1 MIEQAGVEVHAGSH
15 QRKSTAMST
24 DLFDAQVPRERQGDV
39 LEALNEAAWGG
50 KVEGVH
56 IIDRQQHNAL
66 NVEVTGTIEI
76 DGVERWFHLQSG
88 DWNGTRL
95 LGWEDGPGISHEP
108 REAMTLVPRANAVS
122 DAIAT
127 GQAAIFLHR
136 WDRALNPQD
145 AEGRALSALPAA
157 AAYDAFFAP
166 GTGAARTHHEKA
178 ARGGYDIAPEG
189 EALALRR
196 QLLGAML
203 ALAPL
208 RGSGQ
213 GPQDAALRLAQW
225 DNAPRQAQE
234 VLAGVVQE
242 MAATGRRVLLPADS
256 APLRALGLEI
266 LPCSRALER
275 RAALVRATLSLER
288 IAGFDP
294 ATLPQDPFAGLLKA
308 LDPALVSGTR
318 VDPVLEGRRLLEIAA
333 REIALLPRLEI
344 PAHYAAR
351 AEALGYRLVM
361 AAPPSP
367 EEDSPEP

>member
-1 MIEQAGVEVHAGSH
+1 
-15 QRKSTAMST
+15 MST
-24 DLFDAQVPRERQGDV
+24 ELFDAQVPRERQADV
-39 LEALNEAAWGG
+39 LESLNEAAWGAEI
-50 KVEGVH
+50 EGIH
-56 IIDRQQHNAL
+56 IIDRLQHNVL
-66 NVEVTGTIEI
+66 NIEVTGTIEI
-76 DGVERWFHLQSG
+76 DGVERWFHLESG

-108 REAMTLVPRANAVS
+108 REAMTLVPRGNAVS

-127 GQAAIFLHR
+127 GQAAIFLHQ
-136 WDRALNPQD
+136 WDRALDPRD
-145 AEGRALSALPAA
+145 AEGRTLSGLPAA

-166 GTGAARTHHEKA
+166 GTGAARSHHEKA
-178 ARGGYDIAPEG
+178 ARGGYDIALEG

-225 DNAPRQAQE
+225 DSMPTQAQE
-234 VLAGVVQE
+234 VLETVVRE
-242 MAATGRRVLLPADS
+242 MAATGRRVLQPGDS

-275 RAALVRATLSLER
+275 RAALVRATLSLEP

-318 VDPVLEGRRLLEIAA
+318 VNPVREGQRLLEIAA

-344 PAHYAAR
+344 PAHYAQR
-351 AEALGYRLVM
+351 AESLGYRLNM
-361 AAPPSP
+361 ALPPAP